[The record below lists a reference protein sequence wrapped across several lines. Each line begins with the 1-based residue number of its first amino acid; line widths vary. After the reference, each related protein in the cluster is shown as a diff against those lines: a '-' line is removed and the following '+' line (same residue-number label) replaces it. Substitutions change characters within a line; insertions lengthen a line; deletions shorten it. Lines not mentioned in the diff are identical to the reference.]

1 MEVATYR
8 NIKDLKLL
16 ENNPRKIDKESMD
29 ILIESIK
36 NNPEYFEARPI
47 ILSDRTG
54 ELVIIAGNQRYKAAK
69 KIGLKQ
75 VPTFLLSGL
84 TEEKEREIIIRD
96 NVSNGEWDNDI
107 LRDEWGMCPL
117 QDWGVS
123 VDWSV
128 PEETK
133 EVQEDDF
140 SEEEAE
146 QAPAICQKGD
156 IWQLGE
162 HRLMCGDSTENQD
175 VEKLVGGGVR

>member
-1 MEVATYR
+1 MEGTIYR

-84 TEEKEREIIIRD
+84 TEEKEREIVIRD
-96 NVSNGEWDNDI
+96 NVSNGEWDWNI
-107 LRDEWGMCPL
+107 IKEEWNL
-117 QDWGVS
+117 ANVSDWGVDIPDWIYQETSQGDLDALFEDTQGKEKPITIS
-123 VDWSV
+123 VVV
-128 PEETK
+128 PK
-133 EVQEDDF
+133 EFEDTL
-140 SEEEAE
+140 E
-146 QAPAICQKGD
+146 D
-156 IWQLGE
+156 IKKSITITLGE
-162 HRLMCGDSTENQD
+162 WKGC
-175 VEKLVGGGVR
+175 KVR